1 MSSLMSS
8 LRLSANALGAYDDA
22 LTVCRNNVSNASTT
36 GYAAQRTMLSA
47 MAFDLDRGL
56 IGGVEAGEVQSTRS
70 QYAEKSVRQEE
81 STLGYYEQVATSLES
96 LESVFDI
103 SGNTGI
109 CGALNNLYDSFSAW
123 SVSTDSSTARS
134 AVITSAEGVVNAF
147 ENVVSA
153 LDDIT
158 SDTDGQLRNVVSQIN
173 EIGARIRLYNAEI
186 RNGAADASALE
197 TQVNNA
203 LEELSELVDF
213 DAIYQSDGTVN
224 VLVGGQTGLV
234 VGDSLNKISVTFS
247 ASADATYSDATPDA
261 HVLDASGKNITAQ
274 ISEGK
279 LGGLLYVR
287 NEVLPSIQGSG
298 TEVGSLN
305 TLAKSIAD
313 RVNTLLRSGETSDG
327 ASGVALFTYD
337 TTSGVLAA
345 RSLAVNESITK
356 DQLAAVD
363 PGPPSV
369 SNGIALSLSGLADP
383 TETEDQIDG
392 MSYIEY
398 YGSIASY
405 VGSELG
411 SAEDSQTYREE
422 TVSQARSLRSE
433 ISGVSL
439 DEEALLMTQYQTAY
453 EAMAQVVTI
462 LTELLEV
469 AINMVR

>member
-8 LRLSANALGAYDDA
+8 LQLSANALGAYDDA
-22 LTVCRNNVSNASTT
+22 LTVSRNNVSNASTT
-36 GYAAQRTMLSA
+36 GYAAQRASLSA
-47 MAFDLDRGL
+47 MAFDLDQGL

-81 STLGYYEQVATSLES
+81 SALGYYEQVATSLES
-96 LESVFDI
+96 LESAFDI
-103 SGNTGI
+103 SEDTGI
-109 CGALNNLYDSFSAW
+109 CGALNDLYDSFSAW

-147 ENVVSA
+147 QNVVSA
-153 LDDIT
+153 LDDLT
-158 SDTDGQLRNVVSQIN
+158 SDTDEQLRNVVSQIN
-173 EIGARIRLYNAEI
+173 EIGARIQSYNAEI
-186 RNGAADASALE
+186 RNGAADASSLE

-224 VLVGGQTGLV
+224 VLIGGQTGLV
-234 VGDSLNKISVTFS
+234 VGDSLNEISVSFS
-247 ASADATYSDATPDA
+247 ASADATYTGATPDA
-261 HVLDASGKNITAQ
+261 HVLDASGKDVTVQ
-274 ISEGK
+274 ISEGR

-287 NEVLPSIQGSG
+287 NEVLPSIQGGG
-298 TEVGSLN
+298 TEAGSLN

-313 RVNTLLRSGETSDG
+313 RINTLLLSGETSDG
-327 ASGVALFTYD
+327 SSGVALFTYD
-337 TTSGVLAA
+337 TTSDVLAA

-383 TETEDQIDG
+383 AEAEDQIDG

-405 VGSELG
+405 VGSELS

-462 LTELLEV
+462 LTDLLEV